1 MINNTPN
8 QPTKFNT
15 KNWVEIDDESRGA
28 YNTNSQIKFKTSKL
42 RSSFCNYSD
51 VYILVSETI
60 AITGAGT
67 DDVAKQLDER
77 EKGVI
82 FKNWEPFIDCISEI
96 NNTQMDNV
104 KYIDVVIPMYNLIE
118 YSNNYLKTS
127 GSLWQCYKN
136 DWNDNITQSES
147 FRFKTITGNVPA
159 AGNTKDFEITV
170 PLKYLTLKRLWFFEK
185 CIL

>member
-15 KNWVEIDDESRGA
+15 KNWVEIDDESRGV

-77 EKGVI
+77 KKE
-82 FKNWEPFIDCISEI
+82 
-96 NNTQMDNV
+96 
-104 KYIDVVIPMYNLIE
+104 
-118 YSNNYLKTS
+118 
-127 GSLWQCYKN
+127 
-136 DWNDNITQSES
+136 
-147 FRFKTITGNVPA
+147 
-159 AGNTKDFEITV
+159 
-170 PLKYLTLKRLWFFEK
+170 
-185 CIL
+185 

>member
-1 MINNTPN
+1 M
-8 QPTKFNT
+8 
-15 KNWVEIDDESRGA
+15 
-28 YNTNSQIKFKTSKL
+28 
-42 RSSFCNYSD
+42 
-51 VYILVSETI
+51 YILVSETI

-118 YSNNYLKTS
+118 YSNNYLKT
-127 GSLWQCYKN
+127 
-136 DWNDNITQSES
+136 
-147 FRFKTITGNVPA
+147 V
-159 AGNTKDFEITV
+159 
-170 PLKYLTLKRLWFFEK
+170 
-185 CIL
+185 